1 MARVLLL
8 HGLGGTAR
16 TMAPIADG
24 LAARGHEVHSP
35 TLPGHG
41 TEPSALAGV
50 TWHDWLAA
58 AAAAVVVAGSAGGP
72 GGGSGGQLADVIV
85 GQSLGGSLALALAAA
100 GGCRA
105 VVAIN
110 PPAPDPDA
118 VEGLEWR
125 LSRGHGMI
133 DGPPLAPGEEGYAR
147 LPVSALLEMA
157 TGVLATDLAAVTVP
171 VLLITGA
178 LDDVADPAAAGTLA
192 AAICGPV
199 IRLVL
204 QHSGHVATL
213 GPEQAA
219 LIDAVDGCCRA
230 LRTR

>member
-41 TEPSALAGV
+41 TEPEALAGV
-50 TWHDWLAA
+50 TWSDWLDTAR
-58 AAAAVVVAGSAGGP
+58 AAAVATADRPV
-72 GGGSGGQLADVIV
+72 DVIV
-85 GQSLGGSLALALAAA
+85 GQSLGGSLALALAAE
-100 GGCRA
+100 GCCRA

-110 PPAPDPDA
+110 PPGPDPDA
-118 VEGLEWR
+118 VDGLEWR
-125 LSRGHGMI
+125 LSRGHDMVE
-133 DGPPLAPGEEGYAR
+133 GPPLAPGEEGYTQ
-147 LPVSALLEMA
+147 LPLPALLEMA
-157 TGVLATDLAAVTVP
+157 TGVLATDLTSVTVP

-178 LDDVADPAAAGTLA
+178 LDDVADPAAADALA
-192 AAICGPV
+192 AAIGGPV
-199 IRLVL
+199 VRLVL

-213 GPEQAA
+213 GPEQAT
-219 LIDAVDGCCRA
+219 LIDAIDSCCRA
-230 LRTR
+230 LRPS

>member
-16 TMAPIADG
+16 TMAPIAEG
-24 LAARGHEVHSP
+24 LAHRGHEVHTP

-41 TEPSALAGV
+41 TEPEALAGV
-50 TWHDWLAA
+50 TWNDWLDAA
-58 AAAAVVVAGSAGGP
+58 AAAALSADTP
-72 GGGSGGQLADVIV
+72 ADVIV

-110 PPAPDPDA
+110 PPAPDPDK